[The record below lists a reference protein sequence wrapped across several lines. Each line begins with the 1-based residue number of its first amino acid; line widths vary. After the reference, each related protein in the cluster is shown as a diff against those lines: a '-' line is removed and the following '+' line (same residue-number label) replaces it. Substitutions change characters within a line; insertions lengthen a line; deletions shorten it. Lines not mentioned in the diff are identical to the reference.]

1 MAREL
6 AGRFQRWFEYERDAH
21 EKVLHSL
28 ESVPADRQAHP
39 EFERALAILAHVAAA
54 RRLWLVRLG
63 VLPGPQGTLSPENLT
78 LAEAADLLQSVH
90 GPWAEFLA
98 RVTDEE
104 LGRVVEYQSLDAG
117 RFRNRVEDVL
127 AQLFGH
133 SWYHRGQI
141 AMLIRA
147 AGGEPA
153 VTDLIYWCREG
164 VPSVPLP
171 NSPVDEGG

>member
-1 MAREL
+1 MSRDL
-6 AGRFQRWFEYERDAH
+6 AGRFERWFEYERDAH
-21 EKVLHSL
+21 AKVLRSL
-28 ESVPADRQAHP
+28 ESVPAGRRCGP
-39 EFERALAILAHVAAA
+39 EFERAVAILAHVAAA

-63 VLPGPQGTLSPENLT
+63 VLPGPQGTLSPGKLT
-78 LAEAADLLQSVH
+78 LTEAADLLQSAH
-90 GPWAEFLA
+90 EPWAEYLA

-104 LGRVVEYQSLDAG
+104 LGRMVEYQSLDAG
-117 RFRNRVEDVL
+117 RFRSRVEDIL

-141 AMLIRA
+141 ATLVRA

-164 VPSVPLP
+164 VPGVPPPEQL
-171 NSPVDEGG
+171 S

>member
-1 MAREL
+1 MSREI
-6 AGRFQRWFEYERDAH
+6 AGRFQRWFEHERHAH
-21 EKVLHSL
+21 ENVLRSL
-28 ESVPADRQAHP
+28 ESVPAERRAGP
-39 EFERALAILAHVAAA
+39 EFERAVAILAHVAAA

-63 VLPGPQGTLSPENLT
+63 VLPGPQGTLSPEKLT
-78 LAEAADLLQSVH
+78 LAEAEDLLQGVH
-90 GPWAEFLA
+90 GPWAEYLA

-104 LGRVVEYQSLDAG
+104 IGREVEYQSLDAG

-133 SWYHRGQI
+133 SCYHRGQI
-141 AMLIRA
+141 AMLVRA

-164 VPSVPLP
+164 VPSA
-171 NSPVDEGG
+171 DRQA